1 MRTPVFITVLVFSGS
16 VAFAALPK
24 MPAPRVLPAS
34 PDSPGGVTFN
44 HESHVDANRPDCTT
58 CHPKMFKILKTTKP
72 APITH
77 ERMKQG
83 QQCGACHGKTAFGF
97 EDDCTM
103 CHRS

>member
-1 MRTPVFITVLVFSGS
+1 MKTPVFITVLMLSSS

-24 MPAPRVLPAS
+24 MPAPRTLPAS
-34 PDSPGGVTFN
+34 PDSPGAVTFN
-44 HESHVDANRPDCTT
+44 HESHVDANRPNCTT
-58 CHPKMFKILKTTKP
+58 CHPKMFKILKNTKP